1 MLLAAKLEQP
11 IQPSYNRMIKLLNK
25 KEKQMV
31 GKEQLEELELEIIFM
46 FGCDF
51 NFHGPI
57 HFVDRYLRI
66 LDYGNEPVI
75 QMMCNEICKFSLND
89 DMFLNYRPSQ
99 IAACSVIL
107 SINIFKKEE
116 MDYYKEKGQ
125 NQ

>member
-1 MLLAAKLEQP
+1 
-11 IQPSYNRMIKLLNK
+11 
-25 KEKQMV
+25 MV
-31 GKEQLEELELEIIFM
+31 TKEQLEELEMEIIFM

-57 HFVDRYLRI
+57 HFVDRYLRL
-66 LDYGNEPVI
+66 LDYCNEPVI

-116 MDYYKEKGQ
+116 MDYYQDKGQ
-125 NQ
+125 GQQPN